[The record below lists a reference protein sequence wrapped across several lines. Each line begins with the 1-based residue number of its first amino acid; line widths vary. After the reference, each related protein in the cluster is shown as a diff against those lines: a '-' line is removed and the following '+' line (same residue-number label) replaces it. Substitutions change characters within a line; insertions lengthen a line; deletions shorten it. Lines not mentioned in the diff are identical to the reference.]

1 MEKNKFL
8 NKLEHGSYIRTINY
22 HNTPYFNRDEF
33 EKQLKYFNK
42 YFSSV
47 NENDLAK
54 FFRKKKWHKEK
65 PGLIIAMYNGY
76 RNNYDIMYPLLE
88 KYGFTGWFFVPSAFI
103 NKTVNQQKQ
112 FADQHTLK
120 LIKDEYQDGRYAI
133 NWRELR
139 EIANNHV
146 VGSHTKTHE
155 EIIKTSTKEE
165 MKREIIISKKE
176 IEKEIKQKVNS
187 FCWLGGYRF
196 NYNPKATHFIK
207 KAGYKY
213 MFGNGIIEKIS

>member
-1 MEKNKFL
+1 MDINQFL
-8 NKLEHGSYIRTINY
+8 NKVRYGSYIKTINY
-22 HNTPYFNRDEF
+22 HNTPYYNKEEF
-33 EKQLKYFNK
+33 EKQLKYYSK

-47 NENDLAK
+47 NEAELDN
-54 FFRKKKWHKEK
+54 FFNEKKWHKEK

-103 NKTVNQQKQ
+103 NIENKQQKD

-120 LIKDEYQDGRYAI
+120 LVNDEYQDDRYAM
-133 NWRELR
+133 NWQELKKKKKS
-139 EIANNHV
+139 HV

-155 EIIKTSTKEE
+155 EIVKTSTDKE
-165 MKREIIISKKE
+165 MKREILESKVE
-176 IEKEIKQKVNS
+176 IENKIKKKVKS

-196 NYNPKATHFIK
+196 NYNTKAASYIK
-207 KAGYKY
+207 RAGYKFL
-213 MFGNGIIEKIS
+213 FGNGIIERIS